1 MAIKQLDP
9 DLWRLDVRIF
19 PDGREYRARENFKG
33 NRKQA
38 EARYYDIRRQLSEKA
53 TEEHRS
59 FTSPQRFKELIAYW
73 EKRREWSENTAKKM
87 EYAVSRLKGD
97 LGEVLLS
104 ELVDRF
110 DRFLA
115 IIRREKSP
123 KTGETLAPGTV
134 NAYIT
139 TAKTICNF
147 AYKFDLIASNPLK
160 RFSKVREIGRDRV
173 LTDGETKKLFQCLD
187 TFAPHLKPAVLF
199 AMLVPIRKG
208 ELIALR
214 RENLDMINGV
224 IRLRNG
230 STKNRQGTFIPIPEP
245 MRDYFLNLP
254 KETDCLFFRKEGEEY
269 FPLGD
274 FKRSWK
280 SVKKR
285 AGIEDFHFHDLR
297 HISAS
302 NMIDAGTPERIVRAI
317 ANWKTDMLTRYYH
330 ISSKRI
336 FENVRFVET
345 GHLTGHLQ
353 EASS

>member
-1 MAIKQLDP
+1 MP
-9 DLWRLDVRIF
+9 
-19 PDGREYRARENFKG
+19 ARESFKG
-33 NRKQA
+33 NRRQA
-38 EARYYDIRRQLSEKA
+38 EARYYDIRRRLAEKA
-53 TEEHRS
+53 AEEQRS
-59 FTSPQRFKELIAYW
+59 LTSPQRFKELIAFW
-73 EKRREWSENTAKKM
+73 EVRREWSDATAKKM
-87 EYAVSRLKGD
+87 AYAVSRLQDD
-97 LGEVLLS
+97 LGEVRLS
-104 ELVDRF
+104 EIVDRF
-110 DRFLA
+110 DRFLS

-123 KTGETLAPGTV
+123 KTGKTLAPGTI

-173 LTDGETKKLFQCLD
+173 LSDSETKNLFQNLD
-187 TFAPHLKPAVLF
+187 EYAPHLKPAVLF
-199 AMLVPIRKG
+199 SMFVPIRKS
-208 ELIALR
+208 ELISLR

-230 STKNRQGTFIPIPEP
+230 TTKNRQGTFIPIPEP

-254 KETDCLFFRKEGEEY
+254 KGTDRLFFRKLGGEY

-280 SVKKR
+280 TVKLK

-336 FENVRFVET
+336 LENVRFVST